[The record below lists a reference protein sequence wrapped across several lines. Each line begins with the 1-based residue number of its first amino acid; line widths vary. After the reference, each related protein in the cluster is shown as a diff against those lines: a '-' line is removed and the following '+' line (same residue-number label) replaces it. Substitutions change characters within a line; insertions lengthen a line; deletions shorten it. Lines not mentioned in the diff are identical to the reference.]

1 MILLLAIGC
10 VEYAINTPV
19 ESSLGADDITDTAIL
34 SNGDTSASEDTG
46 NLVDTSVTGP
56 IASAPVY
63 ANTSGRLYEVEPS
76 TGEAITIGDFRD
88 DSGKVDGFVDIAI
101 DLSGRMFGGTFESIY
116 RIDPDTAEVD
126 RLCDTEVELYA
137 MTFTSDGRLI
147 AGGPDS
153 LTVIDVDDNCSTNA
167 LIENPMFETSG
178 DLVGLPDG
186 YLYWTVI
193 GEDSDQLVRLD
204 PNSGMFAPVGSLGY
218 EQLYG
223 LGYDEGELFGFSA
236 SGQIVA
242 IAPDSAVTTLRSSG
256 SLSWWGA
263 TTNPVSW

>member
-1 MILLLAIGC
+1 MRSILAGIAIVRRPDRRTYHDSAPRHWLRRIRHQHASGI
-10 VEYAINTPV
+10 V
-19 ESSLGADDITDTAIL
+19 LGPDDITDTAIL

-46 NLVDTSVTGP
+46 ELIDTSVTGP

-116 RIDPDTAEVD
+116 RIDPETAEVE

-147 AGGPDS
+147 AGGP
-153 LTVIDVDDNCSTNA
+153 
-167 LIENPMFETSG
+167 G
-178 DLVGLPDG
+178 Q
-186 YLYWTVI
+186 
-193 GEDSDQLVRLD
+193 SDRH
-204 PNSGMFAPVGSLGY
+204 
-218 EQLYG
+218 
-223 LGYDEGELFGFSA
+223 
-236 SGQIVA
+236 
-242 IAPDSAVTTLRSSG
+242 RCR
-256 SLSWWGA
+256 
-263 TTNPVSW
+263 